1 MLQLNLSPDYLTQ
14 VKKILNQNAPGFEV
28 WAYGSRVNGR
38 GHDASDLD
46 LVLRNPADL
55 QQPIEH
61 LSQLKQSF
69 IDSNLPFLVDV
80 MDWACLPVSYR
91 EEIKKRHIII

>member
-14 VKKILNQNAPGFEV
+14 VKDILNQNAPGFEV
-28 WAYGSRVNGR
+28 WAYGSRVNGK

-46 LVLRNPADL
+46 LVLRNPLHL
-55 QQPIEH
+55 QQPIDT
-61 LSQLKQSF
+61 LSQIKQSF

-80 MDWACLPVSYR
+80 MDWACLPESYQ
-91 EEIKKRHIII
+91 EEIKKLHIIV

>member
-1 MLQLNLSPDYLTQ
+1 MPKLNLSLIYLAQ
-14 VKKILNQNAPGFEV
+14 VKEILNQNAHGFEV
-28 WAYGSRVNGR
+28 WAYGSRVDGR
-38 GHDASDLD
+38 SHDASDLD

-55 QQPIEH
+55 HQPIEN

-91 EEIKKRHIII
+91 EEIKKRHIIV